1 MNRRFVNYMPTLCLL
16 HGGGVSIFQSNC
28 MYHVLFLPVL
38 MSPPPDNDHQSS
50 QDHTVIVTTHS
61 WVIILTKAYFY
72 PYVACQSVAYHSTVI
87 LL

>member
-1 MNRRFVNYMPTLCLL
+1 MGEELVFFKATVCTTY
-16 HGGGVSIFQSNC
+16 
-28 MYHVLFLPVL
+28 YFLPVL

-61 WVIILTKAYFY
+61 WAIILTKAYFY

-87 LL
+87 LLRQ